1 MPTQGYT
8 HTIDRGLAQRAKLKY
23 YFPGTEGEA
32 PTVISVPFFENPVIR
47 ERKRARYK
55 KYALVARS
63 SDLYAYLGAESRK
76 ISVEFF
82 MSFPHILEEAP
93 GLTREK
99 ITNQQRSYD
108 PSVERARFKRSQDKG
123 KDYTDN
129 LNRTST
135 RLTEEFIN
143 LEGMKGA
150 ALNVLRSEWAQK
162 GASPAELTYIRNTY
176 QLTDV
181 DVTTNQL
188 TGMAVGLTTSLA
200 MGLMGFGAGS
210 QINYE
215 IQGPTPTDK
224 EAFKS
229 AATDNTRYRILDLLV
244 YWVNIIRS
252 SVINKADNPIM
263 GPPIIRLTHGL
274 MYQNIPCICTDYDI
288 SWEERA
294 GYDLHTLMPR
304 RIKVSL
310 NLEELR
316 TGDFGS
322 FSDHDPTIMGDPIR
336 NDNLGGWESI
346 ISEPYTLDP
355 GTFQGF

>member
-1 MPTQGYT
+1 MPIPNI
-8 HTIDRGLAQRAKLKY
+8 IDRGLAQRAKLKY

-63 SDLYAYLGAESRK
+63 SDLYAYLGADSRK

-108 PSVERARFKRSQDKG
+108 PSVEKARFKWRQDKD
-123 KDYTDN
+123 KDYNKN
-129 LNRTST
+129 LSETSKK
-135 RLTEEFIN
+135 LTQEFIS

-150 ALNVLRSEWAQK
+150 ALNVLNSPW
-162 GASPAELTYIRNTY
+162 GAYGATPTELTYIRNTY

-181 DVTTNQL
+181 ETSNSNQL
-188 TGMAVGLTTSLA
+188 TGAAVGLVNSIATSLA
-200 MGLMGFGAGS
+200 GGFGVGS
-210 QINYE
+210 LINYE
-215 IQGPTPTDK
+215 VKTPTSTAK
-224 EAFKS
+224 EAFNA
-229 AATDNTRYRILDLLV
+229 AATDNTRYRILDLLI

-252 SVINKADNPIM
+252 SVINRADNPIL

-294 GYDLHTLMPR
+294 GYDLHTLLPR

-322 FSDHDPTIMGDPIR
+322 FSDLDTTTLGDPIR
-336 NDNLGGWESI
+336 GDNLGGWESI
-346 ISEPYTLDP
+346 ISEPYTVDP
-355 GTFQGF
+355 GTYQGRL